1 MRLIDYRQALLCR
14 CRYYYTKLPK
24 ICLGMKLTVVLFFA
38 FLVQANAGSYAQAVT
53 LKMNNARLEQVLKEI
68 TKQTGYRVIYGKSE
82 IARASKVDVDL
93 RNVPVE
99 AALTQVFRNQALSFT
114 IRDRFIVIA
123 PKPETPD
130 APREET
136 PPAPPIDIKG
146 RVLSSDDSRQPL
158 AGASIKIK
166 GAEGGTTTDANGE
179 FSLHIPGESA
189 VLIISFVGYE
199 AQEITVSRSTTSFN
213 VALKPMLSQGEEVV
227 VIGYGTQRKK
237 DLTGAVSSVK
247 TKDMVL
253 SSGPEIGNMLKGK
266 VAGLTIRQN
275 SAQPG
280 GGLDILIRGAGSENA
295 SNAPLIVV
303 DGFPITDL
311 VQPESGG
318 RYNAGTQSVLNSFN
332 PNDIESIEVLKDASA
347 TSIYGSRAANG
358 VILITTKKGSEG
370 GLKVQYSGN
379 YTLQKYNNPFDVLP
393 LNEWMQVRNEAAWEQ
408 WQFDN
413 NVYPYGTRTQAEAEA
428 NPVNGPFR
436 KLYTQNAIN
445 NVGRGTDWFDLVTRD
460 GKTMQH
466 NISLS
471 GGTKSTRYLVSGNFY
486 DQKAIVKNAEFK
498 RFSVRANIDQDINKY
513 LRTGVNMNLSRID
526 NSNTQLGADQYE
538 NSGIIRAAIQQGPHI
553 PARDEEGNYPLNP
566 QLALQPNPYS
576 LLTISDRGR
585 IERFLGNFYLDI
597 MPLTGLTVKLKAGID
612 RGTSKRQNYLPTTT
626 LHGALEQGRAFISNA
641 ESNSYLLEATA
652 NYNRKFGA
660 AHNFDLL
667 GGISQQQFVTALN
680 SEGATGFI
688 TDAFLW
694 NNLGAGS
701 IQLPSNSS
709 GSKNLIA
716 SYFGR
721 LNYNYK
727 GRYYLTATVRT
738 DGASVFAA
746 NHKWGTFPSAAIAWN
761 VVEEPFLQ
769 SLKNTFSQ
777 LKFRFSYGQTG
788 NATINS
794 NAFAAYA
801 AYPAWLTGNDVRL
814 IGVSLARLENP
825 DLKWETTTGANLGLD
840 FSILNGKV
848 DGSIELY
855 RNVISDLL
863 NTRALNSYHEINSI
877 IANIGKTESKGF
889 EITINTRNI
898 QRKDFT
904 WRTSFA
910 LSRYKD
916 RWLERAPDWKPAVYQ
931 NDNDPIRAIYSRVS
945 DGILQVGEKTPAGQP
960 ELKPGMIKIKD
971 IDGFKRDGN
980 GNPIVDSK
988 GRFIR
993 LGAPDGIIDDA
1004 DTKLMGTSDPSYMA
1018 GITNI
1023 LTYKNFSLNFDFN
1036 ALFGRR
1042 FADPNHFA
1050 YGIGAA
1056 GVYSNGYN
1064 ALRSVKDRWTPENPS
1079 TTNPSSFWGWS
1090 PYGIGDFFVQDAWFI
1105 RLQNVSLGYDLPK
1118 RMLGKSFSS
1127 VRVHVDAQNLFV
1139 ITPYT
1144 GVDPETDSYTAAY
1157 PNIRT
1162 FTFGLNLNF

>member
-1 MRLIDYRQALLCR
+1 MRSIDHRQLLP
-14 CRYYYTKLPK
+14 LPK

-38 FLVQANAGSYAQAVT
+38 FLVQANAGSSYAQSVT
-53 LKMNNARLEQVLKEI
+53 LKMNNARLESVLKEI
-68 TKQTGYRVIYGKSE
+68 TKQTGYRLIYGKSE
-82 IARASKVDVDL
+82 LARAAKVDIQVTNAPL
-93 RNVPVE
+93 ETV
-99 AALTQVFRNQALSFT
+99 LSQVFRNQALSYT
-114 IRDRFIVIA
+114 VRDKFIVVA
-123 PKPETPD
+123 PKAETP
-130 APREET
+130 A
-136 PPAPPIDIKG
+136 PPAPAEKADPPPPMDIRG
-146 RVLSSDDSRQPL
+146 RIVSADESRQPL
-158 AGASIKIK
+158 EGASVRIK
-166 GAEGGTTTDANGE
+166 GAEGGTSTDANGE
-179 FSLHIPGESA
+179 FTLHIPGERA
-189 VLIISFVGYE
+189 TLVISFVGYE
-199 AQEITVSRSTTSFN
+199 TQEMVVSQSTTSLSI
-213 VALKPMLSQGEEVV
+213 ALKAQEGQGEEVV
-227 VIGYGTQRKK
+227 VIGYGTQKKK

-247 TKDMVL
+247 TKDLVL

-280 GGLDILIRGAGSENA
+280 GGLDILIRGAGSVNA

-311 VQPESGG
+311 AQPESGG
-318 RYNAGTQSVLNSFN
+318 RYNAGTQSILNSFN

-358 VILITTKKGSEG
+358 VVLITTKKGSDG
-370 GLKVQYSGN
+370 KLSVQYSGN
-379 YTLQKYNNPFDVLP
+379 YSVQKYNNPFDVLP

-413 NVYPYGTRTQAEAEA
+413 NVMPYGNRTQAEAEA

-460 GKTMQH
+460 GRTMQH
-466 NISLS
+466 NITLS
-471 GGTKSTRYLVSGNFY
+471 GGNKSTRYLVSGNLFN
-486 DQKAIVKNAEFK
+486 QKAIVKNSDFN
-498 RFSVRANIDQDINKY
+498 RYSFRANIDQDINKFV
-513 LRTGVNMNLSRID
+513 RTGINITASRID

-553 PARDEEGNYPLNP
+553 PAIDEQGNYPLNP

-585 IERFLGNFYLDI
+585 IERFLGNFYVDV
-597 MPLTGLTVKLKAGID
+597 MPLSGLTVKLKAGID
-612 RGTSKRQNYLPTTT
+612 RGLSKRQNYLPTTT

-652 NYNRKFGA
+652 NYNRKIGNG
-660 AHNFDLL
+660 HNVDLL
-667 GGISQQQFVTALN
+667 GGVSQQQFVNALN

-701 IQLPSNSS
+701 VQLPSNSS
-709 GSKNLIA
+709 ASKNMIA

-721 LNYNYK
+721 VNYNYK

-746 NHKWGTFPSAAIAWN
+746 NHKWGTFPSAAVAWN
-761 VVEEPFLQ
+761 VVEEPFLAG
-769 SLKNTFSQ
+769 LKNTFSQ

-794 NAFAAYA
+794 NAFAAYG

-848 DGSIELY
+848 EGSIEVY

-863 NTRALNSYHEINSI
+863 ATKVLNSYHEINTI
-877 IANIGKTESKGF
+877 IANIGKTESRGF
-889 EITINTRNI
+889 EITINTRNV
-898 QRKDFT
+898 QTRDFQ

-916 RWLERAPDWKPAVYQ
+916 NWKERAPDWKPSVYES
-931 NDNDPIRAIYSRVS
+931 DNDPIRAMYSRVS
-945 DGILQVGEKTPAGQP
+945 DGILQVGEKAPAGQP

-971 IDGFKRDGN
+971 INGFQRDAN
-980 GNPIVDSK
+980 GNPVVDAN

-993 LGAPDGIIDDA
+993 TGAPDGIIDDA
-1004 DTKLMGTSDPSYMA
+1004 DTKMMGTTDPSYMA

-1042 FADPNHFA
+1042 FADPNQFA
-1050 YGIGAA
+1050 YGISAA
-1056 GVYSNGYN
+1056 GVFSNGYN
-1064 ALRSVKDRWTPENPS
+1064 ALRSVKDRWTPENP
-1079 TTNPSSFWGWS
+1079 TNTQPSSFWGWS
-1090 PYGIGDFFVQDAWFI
+1090 PYGIGDFFVQDAWFV
-1105 RLQNVSLGYDLPK
+1105 RLQNVSLGYDIP
-1118 RMLGKSFSS
+1118 RNIFGKTFTN
-1127 VRVHVDAQNLFV
+1127 VRVHLDAQNLFV
-1139 ITPYT
+1139 ITPYK

>member
-1 MRLIDYRQALLCR
+1 
-14 CRYYYTKLPK
+14 
-24 ICLGMKLTVVLFFA
+24 MKLTVVLFFA

-53 LKMNNARLEQVLKEI
+53 LKMNNARIDLVLKEI
-68 TKQTGYRVIYGKSE
+68 TKQSGYRVIYGKSE
-82 IARASKVDVDL
+82 LARATKVNIDL
-93 RNVPVE
+93 RNTSLE
-99 AALTQVFRNQALSFT
+99 NALDQIFKNQMLSYT
-114 IRDRFIVIA
+114 IRDKFIVIS
-123 PKPETPD
+123 PKTESVSPEPV
-130 APREET
+130 EET
-136 PPAPPIDIKG
+136 APPPIDIKG
-146 RVLSSDDSRQPL
+146 RILSADNPNQPL
-158 AGASIKIK
+158 DGASIRIK
-166 GAEGGTTTDANGE
+166 GGEGGTTTNGNGE
-179 FSLHIPGESA
+179 FSLQIPGERA
-189 VLIISFVGYE
+189 ILVISFVGYE
-199 AQEITVSRSTTSFN
+199 TQEVAVSQSNSI
-213 VALKPMLSQGEEVV
+213 VSISLKPQETQGEEVV
-227 VIGYGTQRKK
+227 VIGYGTQKKK

-247 TKDMVL
+247 TKDLVL

-280 GGLDILIRGAGSENA
+280 GGLDILVRGAGSVNA

-311 VQPESGG
+311 AQPESGG

-379 YTLQKYNNPFDVLP
+379 YSLQKYKNPFDVLP

-413 NVYPYGTRTQAEAEA
+413 NVLPYGTRTQAEAEA

-460 GKTMQH
+460 GQTMQH

-471 GGTKSTRYLVSGNFY
+471 GGNKSTRYLISGNFY
-486 DQKAIVKNAEFK
+486 DQKAIVKNSEFK
-498 RFSVRANIDQDINKY
+498 RYSIRANIDQDVNKY
-513 LRTGVNMNLSRID
+513 VRTGINMTLSRID
-526 NSNTQLGADQYE
+526 NSNTQLGADQFE

-553 PARDEEGNYPLNP
+553 PALDEQGNYPLNP

-576 LLTISDRGR
+576 LLTITDLGR
-585 IERFLGNFYLDI
+585 IERFLGNFYVDI
-597 MPLTGLTVKLKAGID
+597 MPLSGLTMKLKAGID
-612 RGTSKRQNYLPTTT
+612 RGNSKRQNYLPTTT
-626 LHGALEQGRAFISNA
+626 LHGALERGRAFISNS

-652 NYNRKFGA
+652 NYNRKIGIG
-660 AHNFDLL
+660 HTVDLL
-667 GGISQQQFVTALN
+667 GGVSQQQFVNAMN

-701 IQLPSNSS
+701 VQLPSNSA
-709 GSKNLIA
+709 GSKNMIA

-727 GRYYLTATVRT
+727 GRYYLTATIRT

-746 NHKWGTFPSAAIAWN
+746 NNKWGTFPSAAIAWN
-761 VVEEPFLQ
+761 VVEEPFMDF
-769 SLKNTFSQ
+769 LKSTFSQ

-794 NAFAAYA
+794 NAFAAYG
-801 AYPAWLTGNDVRL
+801 AYPAWLSGNDVRL

-848 DGSIELY
+848 DGSIEVY

-863 NTRALNSYHEINSI
+863 ATKALNSYHEVNSI
-877 IANIGKTESKGF
+877 IANVGKTQSRGF
-889 EITINTRNI
+889 EITINTRNV
-898 QRKDFT
+898 QRKDFQ
-904 WRTSFA
+904 WRTSFSLA
-910 LSRYKD
+910 RFKD
-916 RWLERAPDWKPAVYQ
+916 NWMERAPDWKPAVYE
-931 NDNDPIRAIYSRVS
+931 NVNDPIRAIYSRVS
-945 DGILQVGEKTPAGQP
+945 DGILQVGEKAPAGQP

-971 IDGFKRDGN
+971 IDGFQRDAN
-980 GNPIVDSK
+980 GNPMVDAN

-1004 DTKLMGTSDPSYMA
+1004 DTRLMGTNDPSYMA

-1023 LTYKNFSLNFDFN
+1023 IQYKNWSLNFDFN
-1036 ALFGRR
+1036 GLFGRR

-1050 YGIGAA
+1050 YGVGAA
-1056 GVYSNGYN
+1056 GVFSNGYN

-1090 PYGIGDFFVQDAWFI
+1090 PYGIGDFFVQDAWFV
-1105 RLQNVSLGYDLPK
+1105 RLQNVSLGYTLPK
-1118 RMLGKSFSS
+1118 RFLGKAFSA
-1127 VRVHVDAQNLFV
+1127 VQVHVDAQNLFV
-1139 ITPYT
+1139 ITPYK

-1162 FTFGLNLNF
+1162 FNFGLNLNF